1 MTAPLD
7 DGLPAPDETPFKIE
21 AAEELLTLM
30 RRERRP
36 QAPSTGG
43 RGEEARGATNC
54 DRFFHPSQGLATAM
68 SQRSIAQLIKRQV
81 IHLAP
86 SASVREAAQLMS
98 ENHIGALLVMD
109 EGRLVGI
116 FTERDVLNR
125 VVAVGRNPDSTPLS
139 EVMTRDLVVLGP
151 QAEAT
156 LALHV
161 MNEVGLRHLPVVE
174 NDEVYG
180 IISLRDFVGFELHLA
195 IEGADG

>member
-1 MTAPLD
+1 MLSRNS
-7 DGLPAPDETPFKIE
+7 LKLLRQR
-21 AAEELLTLM
+21 AAQQTVIGFFTL
-30 RRERRP
+30 RR
-36 QAPSTGG
+36 
-43 RGEEARGATNC
+43 
-54 DRFFHPSQGLATAM
+54 DWATAM

-98 ENHIGALLVMD
+98 ENNIGALVVMD
-109 EGRLVGI
+109 EGHLVGI
-116 FTERDVLNR
+116 FTERDVMNR

-151 QAEAT
+151 KAEET

-174 NDEVYG
+174 NDEVCG
-180 IISLRDFVGFELHLA
+180 IISLRDFVGVELHLA
-195 IEGADG
+195 AEGADG